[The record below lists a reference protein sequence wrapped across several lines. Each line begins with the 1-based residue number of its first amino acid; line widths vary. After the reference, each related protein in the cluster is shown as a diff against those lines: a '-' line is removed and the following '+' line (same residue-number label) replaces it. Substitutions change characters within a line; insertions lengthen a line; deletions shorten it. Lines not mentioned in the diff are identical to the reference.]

1 MFVSVARALGRD
13 WADLVKEMKVFANVY
28 LKNDENTV
36 SMNDLPEVHCLW
48 RQLDPKKTG
57 SVQAFWSGEAA
68 DFLIPMM
75 AAHLN
80 AASANAVQIRVWT
93 IQNGVLEMTKLVYPD
108 GRAEEF
114 GDVVDLLKS
123 NGVVEHHDLMR
134 RYARR
139 GEINGRRVFG
149 YKSSSAQLLR
159 GSVSER

>member
-1 MFVSVARALGRD
+1 
-13 WADLVKEMKVFANVY
+13 
-28 LKNDENTV
+28 
-36 SMNDLPEVHCLW
+36 
-48 RQLDPKKTG
+48 
-57 SVQAFWSGEAA
+57 
-68 DFLIPMM
+68 MM

-139 GEINGRRVFG
+139 GEINGRRRQRFRRDPTGTCRIECRVSTPVLTLQPPYRPPISPCPLRPGADINTRKWNVQFIDPQV
-149 YKSSSAQLLR
+149 AQQI
-159 GSVSER
+159 SVGRSQGPATRK

>member
-1 MFVSVARALGRD
+1 
-13 WADLVKEMKVFANVY
+13 
-28 LKNDENTV
+28 V

-80 AASANAVQIRVWT
+80 AASANAVQTRVWT
-93 IQNGVLEMTKLVYPD
+93 MQNGVLEMTKLVYPD

-139 GEINGRRVFG
+139 EG
-149 YKSSSAQLLR
+149 K
-159 GSVSER
+159 